1 VNAANSSRASYG
13 WVIVAAM
20 LVVQAVSSGL
30 GFYNMSVYMT
40 EFARSLSVPLADI
53 SFAVSLFFI
62 VGGVA
67 GIYVARLLD
76 HIHVR
81 WVMTYGALLAGGS
94 LALVGEAESL
104 WQIYLLFIIFGA
116 GNSGVSLVV
125 ATTLVTQWF
134 PGPNRSIALS
144 IASTGLSLGGVA
156 VTPAT
161 AYLFNSLGA
170 QATMPWLGLSFALLI
185 VPIALFLIRPA
196 PVAPVVSGGVP
207 ESSWGYSEAV
217 RTRFFILLAV
227 GYVFCQGAQVGGI
240 SHLYNRVDEIAGF
253 EAAARAVQI
262 LTICAILFRFLGG
275 WLVTRIA
282 IRWYTL
288 TNVMIQCCGLAILA
302 NADSAGLAWLGAAV
316 FGASIG
322 NILMLQP
329 LWLAEAFPGSI
340 YSRVFALA
348 NAAAVMG
355 VAGGPFMLGL
365 AYDFADYSLAY
376 GLAVVTSLVAG
387 LFILSAGPRPVR
399 PKFETS

>member
-1 VNAANSSRASYG
+1 VTAPNSQRGNYG

-40 EFARSLSVPLADI
+40 EYARTLSVPLADI

-76 HIHVR
+76 RIHVR
-81 WVMTYGALLAGGS
+81 WVMTAGALLGGGS

-104 WQIYLLFIIFGA
+104 WQIYLLFMLFGA

-144 IASTGLSLGGVA
+144 IASTGLSLGGV
-156 VTPAT
+156 VITPAT

-170 QATMPWLGLSFALLI
+170 HATMPWLGLSFVLLI
-185 VPIALFLIRPA
+185 VPIALWVVRPA
-196 PVAPVVSGGVP
+196 PAAPAASGGVP
-207 ESSWGYSEAV
+207 ASPWGYREAV
-217 RTRFFILLAV
+217 RSRFFILLAV

-240 SHLYNRVDEIAGF
+240 SHLYNRVDQIAGF

-288 TNVMIQCCGLAILA
+288 TNVMIQCIGLAILA
-302 NADSAGLAWLGAAV
+302 NADSAGMAWFGAAV

-340 YSRVFALA
+340 YPRVFALA
-348 NAAAVMG
+348 NAASVMG

-365 AYDFADYSLAY
+365 AYDFADYSVAY
-376 GLAVVTSLVAG
+376 SLAVATSLVAG
-387 LFILSAGPRPVR
+387 AFILTAGPRPVR
-399 PKFETS
+399 GSVGTS

>member
-1 VNAANSSRASYG
+1 MV
-13 WVIVAAM
+13 
-20 LVVQAVSSGL
+20 
-30 GFYNMSVYMT
+30 
-40 EFARSLSVPLADI
+40 
-53 SFAVSLFFI
+53 
-62 VGGVA
+62 
-67 GIYVARLLD
+67 
-76 HIHVR
+76 
-81 WVMTYGALLAGGS
+81 
-94 LALVGEAESL
+94 
-104 WQIYLLFIIFGA
+104 
-116 GNSGVSLVV
+116 
-125 ATTLVTQWF
+125 

-196 PVAPVVSGGVP
+196 PVAPGVSGGVP

-302 NADSAGLAWLGAAV
+302 NADSAGMAWLGAAV

-329 LWLAEAFPGSI
+329 LWLAEAFPGRFTPGICVGQCGISDG
-340 YSRVFALA
+340 RCRRPVH
-348 NAAAVMG
+348 
-355 VAGGPFMLGL
+355 AGFS
-365 AYDFADYSLAY
+365 YDSGDYSLAY
-376 GLAVVTSLVAG
+376 GLAVATSLVAG

-399 PKFETS
+399 PNVETS